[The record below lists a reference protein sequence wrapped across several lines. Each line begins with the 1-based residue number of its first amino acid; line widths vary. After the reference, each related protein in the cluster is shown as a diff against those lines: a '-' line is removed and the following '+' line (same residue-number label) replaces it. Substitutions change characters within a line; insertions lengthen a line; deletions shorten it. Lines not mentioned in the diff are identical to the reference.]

1 MTKRQRRSARAANRR
16 NRSCVT
22 WHPRPL
28 PEPLPSFVGASFG
41 KVQLDLAARSAIGG
55 VRDDREGFIGYF
67 KLSGNESLNT
77 QQSLSLMNCY
87 GRFVLY
93 RTRFFGHKFDLSGL
107 LHSGFL
113 PGDTCVVRTA

>member
-1 MTKRQRRSARAANRR
+1 MTKRQRRSARSANHR

-87 GRFVLY
+87 GRFVL
-93 RTRFFGHKFDLSGL
+93 RSRKTSEPKSGDIMT
-107 LHSGFL
+107 
-113 PGDTCVVRTA
+113 PEPK